1 MSSGSSNSSGG
12 DAAAFKPR
20 IAASKPHSDPK
31 EHNQPIADPV
41 AHFEAIPWCAA
52 LLNDKANLEVLVP
65 DRRPLAS
72 GESNFVRKT
81 ST

>member
-1 MSSGSSNSSGG
+1 MSSSSSSTG
-12 DAAAFKPR
+12 DAAAVFKPR
-20 IAASKPHSDPK
+20 IAASRPHSDPK

-41 AHFEAIPWCAA
+41 AHFQSIPWCAV
-52 LLNDKANLEVLVP
+52 LINDKANLEVLVP